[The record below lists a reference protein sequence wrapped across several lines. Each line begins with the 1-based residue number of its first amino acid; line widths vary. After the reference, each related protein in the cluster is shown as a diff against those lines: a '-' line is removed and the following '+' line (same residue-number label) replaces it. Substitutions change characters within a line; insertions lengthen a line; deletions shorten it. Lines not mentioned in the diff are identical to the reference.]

1 MSNCGNESP
10 YRIPSM
16 TNSDLS
22 TALTRYLDE
31 QQVPYRLLPHQTP
44 ATTIEDAAKQR
55 GIRPAQMVKCILL
68 RDMSDRYVLACAP
81 GDRSVDPKKV
91 RALMDYRRMTCVD
104 SSQIYAITGYQLGTV
119 TPLLLKKTM
128 PIVFDHALQAES
140 MVTISSGNNMAGVA
154 LSLTH
159 LAQLTSPIWADICR
173 SSELGTFPTH
183 QK

>member
-31 QQVPYRLLPHQTP
+31 QQEPYRLLPHQTP

-81 GDRSVDPKKV
+81 GDRAVDPKK
-91 RALMDYRRMTCVD
+91 
-104 SSQIYAITGYQLGTV
+104 
-119 TPLLLKKTM
+119 
-128 PIVFDHALQAES
+128 
-140 MVTISSGNNMAGVA
+140 
-154 LSLTH
+154 
-159 LAQLTSPIWADICR
+159 
-173 SSELGTFPTH
+173 SEH
-183 QK
+183 

>member
-1 MSNCGNESP
+1 
-10 YRIPSM
+10 M

-119 TPLLLKKTM
+119 TPLLLKKPCRLSSTM
-128 PIVFDHALQAES
+128 HFKRSRWSPSAVE
-140 MVTISSGNNMAGVA
+140 TIWQDW
-154 LSLTH
+154 LY
-159 LAQLTSPIWADICR
+159 R
-173 SSELGTFPTH
+173 
-183 QK
+183 